1 MYMKRKIEYTW
12 HYIVQVHFCN
22 MHHQR
27 NVKIWIGVP
36 WGDQLA
42 LMTIFSFLNQFEF
55 LFTRD
60 FKYVV

>member
-1 MYMKRKIEYTW
+1 MALYSTSTFLQYASPK
-12 HYIVQVHFCN
+12 
-22 MHHQR
+22 